1 VGEKMVNNITE
12 VLTVDELMSN
22 LLLGR
27 VVIAVSPGGLNA
39 INVGREVILHSQIK
53 EKVDV

>member
-1 VGEKMVNNITE
+1 MVNNITE